1 MKETQKTTLKI
12 QHSKSHVVN
21 RLLIV
26 LQYLKDL
33 FIYCRTIAPNYNIII
48 GINKTILKCLILV
61 GMFSCFLHC
70 RRLAQKSQEVEEKEE
85 ESTELQKRDAQLEEE
100 AQRLKEE
107 VEKLRVEME
116 KLEESQKHWEERKEE
131 DVKHE
136 EMDEN
141 KRKENEEER
150 RRVEVEE
157 IKREHK
163 KEMQSLVSEY
173 SSAQTHLQARIV
185 ALENE

>member
-1 MKETQKTTLKI
+1 MGQISSGTSVNDDSGVFKI
-12 QHSKSHVVN
+12 LFYHNWDTFIISI
-21 RLLIV
+21 LLS
-26 LQYLKDL
+26 YLM
-33 FIYCRTIAPNYNIII
+33 F
-48 GINKTILKCLILV
+48 LIRSV
-61 GMFSCFLHC
+61 RESPE
-70 RRLAQKSQEVEEKEE
+70 KEVEEKEE
-85 ESTELQKRDAQLEEE
+85 ETIDLRKKRDAQLEEE

-131 DVKHE
+131 DVK
-136 EMDEN
+136 
-141 KRKENEEER
+141 EEELDEEKKKEREEDKR
-150 RRVEVEE
+150 RDEVEE
-157 IKREHK
+157 IRREHK